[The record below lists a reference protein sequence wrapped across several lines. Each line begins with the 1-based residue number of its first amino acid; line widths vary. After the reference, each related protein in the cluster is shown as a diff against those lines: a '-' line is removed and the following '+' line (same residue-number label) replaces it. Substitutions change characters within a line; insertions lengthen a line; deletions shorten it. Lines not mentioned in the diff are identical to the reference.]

1 MDEEMKKLGY
11 NPRFIRILKNEEKK
25 FFIDNHDIIDNI
37 KKRVKEEFSKND
49 TPEIKGPSDG
59 QVLKLI
65 LMGIDPMDGLEF
77 LQVVNQII
85 KSEIRDNKI
94 SKILS
99 ESIVYRFSQFKSLNL

>member
-25 FFIDNHDIIDNI
+25 FFIDNFEIIGNI
-37 KKRVKEEFSKND
+37 KKRIKEEFSIDDDDGKILKIITMSINPIDND
-49 TPEIKGPSDG
+49 SLLHI
-59 QVLKLI
+59 
-65 LMGIDPMDGLEF
+65 
-77 LQVVNQII
+77 NQII

>member
-49 TPEIKGPSDG
+49 THEIKGPSDG

-94 SKILS
+94 SKIFS